1 MAIASSDRIALNYFN
16 LITTGT
22 VSSTALT
29 ANGKVGF
36 IFQAPKTGTIDRIL
50 WQSGTASGSPTV
62 DVRLE
67 TVSTGSPSGTLFGTN
82 TNVVTGTVASNT
94 AYESTLTAGA
104 SVTQGDF
111 LALVWAYASG
121 TSIQI
126 ALASATPSA
135 GGVMG
140 SQLNLPQISTAGTYS
155 LISGRIAYAA
165 IRYSDGAYCPI
176 AAGGVAYGVGST
188 TNAYTSGEKG
198 IRFRLP
204 YTARVAG
211 FWTTYDPDVDH
222 TVNLYADATAPG
234 GTAILSQA
242 VATNRFIQ
250 KNAVAS
256 VFSFASKTT
265 LAANTWYRLVASSS
279 GSPGIR
285 YGINTIPSA
294 SYAAAVATDHH
305 QTESSGGSWSDTTT
319 ILPQMGVIIDGLDDG
334 AGGGGGGFRLVNIRG
349 GADQ

>member
-1 MAIASSDRIALNYFN
+1 MAIINCDKISINYFS
-16 LITTGT
+16 LVATGT

-29 ANGKVGF
+29 ANGKIGF

-67 TVSTGSPSGTLFGTN
+67 TVGTGSPSGTLFGTN
-82 TNVVTGTVASNT
+82 TNIVTGTVASNT

-111 LALVWAYASG
+111 LALVWAYNSG

-126 ALASATPSA
+126 SLASSAPSA
-135 GGVMG
+135 GGVIA
-140 SQLNLPQISTAGTYS
+140 SQLHLPQISTAGTYS
-155 LISGRIAYAA
+155 IIAGRLPYAA

-188 TNAYTSGEKG
+188 TSPYTSGEKG

-204 YTARVAG
+204 FTARVCGCWA
-211 FWTTYDPDVDH
+211 TYDPDVDY
-222 TVNLYADATAPG
+222 TLNLYADATAPG

-250 KNAVAS
+250 KNATGS
-256 VFSFASKTT
+256 VLNFANKTT

-285 YGINTIPSA
+285 YNINTIPSA
-294 SYAAAVATDHH
+294 SYAAAVATDHY
-305 QTESSGGSWSDTTT
+305 QTESSGGTWSDTTT

-334 AGGGGGGFRLVNIRG
+334 AGGGGGGFRPVNIRG

>member
-1 MAIASSDRIALNYFN
+1 MAIVNCDRIAINYFS
-16 LITTGT
+16 LVTTGAI
-22 VSSTALT
+22 SSTALT
-29 ANGKVGF
+29 SSGKIGF
-36 IFQAPKTGTIDRIL
+36 VFQAPKTGTIDRIL

-67 TVSTGSPSGTLFGTN
+67 TVGTGSPSGTLFGTN
-82 TNVVTGTVASNT
+82 TNIVTGTVTSNT

-126 ALASATPSA
+126 ALASSNPSA
-135 GGVMG
+135 GGAMG

-155 LISGRIAYAA
+155 LISGRLAYAA
-165 IRYSDGAYCPI
+165 IRYSDGAYLPI
-176 AAGGVAYGVGST
+176 ASGGVAYGVGST
-188 TNAYTSGEKG
+188 TSPYTSGEKG

-204 YTARVAG
+204 FTARVSG
-211 FWTTYDPDVDH
+211 CWNTFDPDVDY
-222 TVNLYADATAPG
+222 TINLYADATAPG

-242 VATNRFIQ
+242 IATNRFIQ
-250 KNAVAS
+250 KTAVGS

-265 LAANTWYRLVASSS
+265 LTANTWYRLVASSS

-285 YGINTIPSA
+285 YLVNTIPSA
-294 SYAAAVATDHH
+294 SYSAAVATDHY
-305 QTESSGGSWSDTTT
+305 QTESSGGSWSNTET

-334 AGGGGGGFRLVNIRG
+334 AGGGGGGFRAVNIRG